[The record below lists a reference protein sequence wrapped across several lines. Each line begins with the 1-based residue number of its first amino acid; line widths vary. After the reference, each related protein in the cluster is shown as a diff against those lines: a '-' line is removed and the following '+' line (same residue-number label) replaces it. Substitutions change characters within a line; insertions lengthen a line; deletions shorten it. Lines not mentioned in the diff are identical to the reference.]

1 LGVFVIFAVL
11 RTAKITKT
19 PKFSRLPGESIM
31 SNSFTITTPTNSI
44 LLDLNRRSQATF
56 TVSNISG
63 RATRGRARLVPQS
76 TISAPWLAL
85 GGAPERDFPIAST
98 LQYSVAVT
106 VPPTAPPGSY
116 IFRLDMVGVENPDED
131 LSQGP
136 GVTFE
141 VSVLPVSKFP
151 WWIIIAAG
159 VTLLVVIGIITAL
172 VLNRKAT
179 VPDVSGITQAAAER
193 QLQADGFKLG
203 NASHQN
209 SGVIPKD
216 LVIGSD
222 PPGGDK
228 VDPGATVTL
237 FISDGPS
244 ATRTPTA
251 TLTPVATITP
261 TATNTKTVVSPPTGL
276 IAHYPLNSSPNEAT
290 NRTTPMTLVNAPFTL
305 GGVSCN
311 GIYENAGN
319 PAFCKIASPQLNEFN
334 YASFSI
340 SARFNPAEVK
350 RMPVFMGGSSFR
362 WIGFYL
368 LENGHV
374 GLLFNNSQ
382 FADCGATYT
391 PGTWYNAT
399 VTYNG
404 SAAKVYLDNTLVC
417 TQPFALVQGG
427 DKDISVTNFSNGA
440 TFHGILSDLK
450 VYNTVITP

>member
-1 LGVFVIFAVL
+1 
-11 RTAKITKT
+11 
-19 PKFSRLPGESIM
+19 M

-44 LLDLNRRSQATF
+44 LLDSNRRSQATF

-63 RATRGRARLVPQS
+63 RATRGRARLVPQN
-76 TISAPWLAL
+76 TISTPWLAL
-85 GGAPERDFPIAST
+85 SGAPERDFPIAST

-141 VSVLPVSKFP
+141 VSAAPVPKFP

-159 VTLLVVIGIITAL
+159 VTLLVVIAVIVAL
-172 VLNRKAT
+172 TLNRKAT

-193 QLQADGFKLG
+193 QLQTAGFKLG
-203 NASHQN
+203 DATHQN

-228 VDPGATVTL
+228 VAPGATVTL
-237 FISDGPS
+237 FISDGPA
-244 ATRTPTA
+244 ATPTPTA
-251 TLTPVATITP
+251 TLTPVVTITP
-261 TATNTKTVVSPPTGL
+261 TATITKTVASPPTGL
-276 IAHYPLNSSPNEAT
+276 LAYYPLNSSPNEAT
-290 NRTTPMTLVNAPFTL
+290 NRTAPMTVINSPFTL

-311 GIYENAGN
+311 GIYENTGVAN
-319 PAFCKIASPQLNEFN
+319 YCKIATPQLDAFN

-350 RMPVFMGGSSFR
+350 RMPVFMGGRSYR

-374 GLLFNNSQ
+374 GLLYNNSQ
-382 FADCGATYT
+382 FADCGVTYT
-391 PGTWYNAT
+391 PGTWYDAM

-404 SAAKVYLDNTLVC
+404 STAKVYLNNTLVC
-417 TQPFALVQGG
+417 TQAFALVQGG
-427 DKDISVTNFSNGA
+427 DKDIGVTNYSNGA
-440 TFHGILSDLK
+440 IFHGILSDLK
-450 VYNTVITP
+450 IYNTVITP